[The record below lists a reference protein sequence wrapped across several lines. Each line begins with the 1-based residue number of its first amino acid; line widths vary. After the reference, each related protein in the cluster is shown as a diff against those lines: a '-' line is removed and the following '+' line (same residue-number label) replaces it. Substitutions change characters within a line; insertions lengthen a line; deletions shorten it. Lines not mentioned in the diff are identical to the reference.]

1 MKQEW
6 VNNKVVD
13 CSCFNGY
20 GNITSLAVL
29 SFVEL
34 VKYVFTIPGMSL
46 FLSNRICQDH
56 IESFFGQ
63 QRQRGRV
70 NENPSTS
77 EFLRNTQALRVIG
90 NTCSNIRG
98 NCRGGVDITE
108 ELLDAGPLPK
118 RPRKPKKAN
127 V

>member
-1 MKQEW
+1 M
-6 VNNKVVD
+6 
-13 CSCFNGY
+13 
-20 GNITSLAVL
+20 L

-34 VKYVFTIPGMSL
+34 VKYVFMIPGVSL
-46 FLSNRICQDH
+46 FLSNRICQDP

-98 NCRGGVDITE
+98 NCRGGVKINE
-108 ELLDAGPLPK
+108 KLLDAGPLPK
-118 RPRKPKKAN
+118 RPRNSKNAN